1 MLHAP
6 GLTTATGNGLPV
18 ARAHRCDKEP
28 RMSDD
33 ALMHDWHA
41 HRTPELF
48 LAQVETTLEH
58 AFQPIVDIQSGAVY
72 GFEALLRGSE
82 VLGFHTP
89 SAVFDFAA
97 ENGCLGPT
105 EAVLQRKAIARFAKF
120 ADARKAKLF
129 LNVDGRGLAP
139 DAAPLAAM
147 VEAMARNGLTPS
159 NLCLEIPEI
168 ASRFDEG
175 DLHRFVQAAREEG
188 FSFAIDDFGQGHS
201 QLRLLYQYEPGIL
214 KIDRFFITA
223 LQNDARKRLFVSSVV
238 DLAHVLGIRV
248 VAEGVETPSELR
260 ACRDVGCD
268 LVQGFLV
275 ARPFAD
281 PAEAKSV
288 YTEIGELNERKSARK
303 SADLDVLDR
312 EMERLAPVC
321 RTASVAEALEIFRA
335 NPTQTILPVVDE
347 RDEPKGIIRESD
359 LKSFLY
365 MSFGRD
371 LLLNPTIDN
380 HLGQFIRPCAI
391 ADVHAPLDR
400 LVDVGGSE
408 PSDGIVMTRAGRY
421 VGCLLPN
428 ALLKL
433 SNEARLRIAQE
444 QNPLTKLPGNSAI
457 SDHVVRTCAN
467 ADIDRAFIYI
477 DFDNFKPFNDTYGF
491 RIGDRALILF
501 SDLLKRQLDTP
512 GAFVG
517 HIGGDDYFVGLD
529 EWPPERLA
537 GLMRELRTDFAHQVE
552 SLYNAEHRG
561 QGYIVA
567 NDRRGRAQTYPL
579 LTCSIAVLHIP
590 KGLSIENLDL
600 LSNHIA
606 RLKLQAKS
614 EAGGVAVSS
623 FGEAEALDA
632 PERAGENASVRP
644 YLSLV

>member
-1 MLHAP
+1 
-6 GLTTATGNGLPV
+6 
-18 ARAHRCDKEP
+18 
-28 RMSDD
+28 MSDD
-33 ALMHDWHA
+33 ALMHEWHA
-41 HRTPELF
+41 QRTPELF
-48 LAQVETTLEH
+48 LTQVEATLEH
-58 AFQPIVDIQSGAVY
+58 AFQPIVDIHSGVIY
-72 GFEALLRGSE
+72 GFEALLRGNDA
-82 VLGFHTP
+82 LGFHTP
-89 SAVFDFAA
+89 CEVFDFAA
-97 ENGCLGPT
+97 ENGCLGSA
-105 EAVLQRKAIARFAKF
+105 EAALQRKAIARFARF
-120 ADARKAKLF
+120 ADAGKTKLF

-139 DAAPLAAM
+139 DTEPLVAM
-147 VEAMARNGLTPS
+147 VNAVARNGLSPS
-159 NLCLEIPEI
+159 NVCLEIPEI
-168 ASRFDEG
+168 ASRFDEA
-175 DLHRFVQAAREEG
+175 DLHSFVQAARDEG

-260 ACRDVGCD
+260 ACQDVGCD

-275 ARPFAD
+275 ARPFAN

-288 YTEIGELNERKSARK
+288 YSAIAELSQRKKARK
-303 SADLDVLDR
+303 PADLDFLDQ
-312 EMERLAPVC
+312 EMEKLTPVF
-321 RTASVAEALEIFRA
+321 RTASIAEALEIFRA

-347 RDEPKGIIRESD
+347 QNEPKGIIRESD

-365 MSFGRD
+365 MSYGRD

-380 HLGQFIRPCAI
+380 HLGRFIRPCAI
-391 ADVHAPLDR
+391 ADMHAPLDR

-408 PSDGIVMTRAGRY
+408 PTDGIVITHAGCY
-421 VGCLLPN
+421 KGCLLPN

-433 SNEARLRIAQE
+433 SNDARLRFAQE

-501 SDLLKRQLDTP
+501 SELLKRQLDTLR
-512 GAFVG
+512 AFVG
-517 HIGGDDYFVGLD
+517 HVGGDDYFVGLD
-529 EWPPERLA
+529 EWQAERLA
-537 GLMRELRTDFAHQVE
+537 GLMTALRNDFAHQVE
-552 SLYNAEHRG
+552 SLYSAEHRT
-561 QGYIVA
+561 QGYIIA

-614 EAGGVAVSS
+614 EAEGVAVAS
-623 FGEAEALDA
+623 FGDADACDPSARDDEAHE
-632 PERAGENASVRP
+632 SRP
-644 YLSLV
+644 HLTVV

>member
-1 MLHAP
+1 M
-6 GLTTATGNGLPV
+6 
-18 ARAHRCDKEP
+18 
-28 RMSDD
+28 
-33 ALMHDWHA
+33 
-41 HRTPELF
+41 
-48 LAQVETTLEH
+48 
-58 AFQPIVDIQSGAVY
+58 
-72 GFEALLRGSE
+72 
-82 VLGFHTP
+82 
-89 SAVFDFAA
+89 
-97 ENGCLGPT
+97 
-105 EAVLQRKAIARFAKF
+105 LQRKAIARFAKF

-129 LNVDGRGLAP
+129 LNVDGRGLAT

-260 ACRDVGCD
+260 LPGCR
-268 LVQGFLV
+268 L
-275 ARPFAD
+275 RPRAGISS
-281 PAEAKSV
+281 PALCRSSEAKSV
-288 YTEIGELNERKSARK
+288 YTEIGELNERKSARQVGR
-303 SADLDVLDR
+303 SRRSRPGNGTAGAGVPDRQHCRGAGDLPR
-312 EMERLAPVC
+312 EPDTDDPAGGR
-321 RTASVAEALEIFRA
+321 RA
-335 NPTQTILPVVDE
+335 
-347 RDEPKGIIRESD
+347 RRAARIIRESD

-365 MSFGRD
+365 MSYGRD

-590 KGLSIENLDL
+590 KDCRSKTSIC
-600 LSNHIA
+600 
-606 RLKLQAKS
+606 
-614 EAGGVAVSS
+614 
-623 FGEAEALDA
+623 
-632 PERAGENASVRP
+632 
-644 YLSLV
+644 